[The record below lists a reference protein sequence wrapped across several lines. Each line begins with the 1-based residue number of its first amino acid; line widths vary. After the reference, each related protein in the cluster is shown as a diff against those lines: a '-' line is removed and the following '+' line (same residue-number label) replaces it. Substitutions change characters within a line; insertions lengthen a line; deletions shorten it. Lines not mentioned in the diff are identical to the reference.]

1 MTKWDKHYAEAAE
14 KHTRLFGDRPCEVA
28 REVLARSDFQARTA
42 LSLGDGDGR
51 NGAWLATQGLAVTA
65 IDISA
70 VATEQAR
77 AHDRAMGV
85 SVTRIAGDLETW
97 SPRAGEAWDAVFM
110 LYLHCESHVRLGAL
124 ARAAGALPPGGWA
137 VVEGFARS
145 GLGRPGL
152 GPDNA
157 DLRYD
162 LPELLGALSGFRA
175 IEALEGRV
183 ALDEGPRH
191 QGAASIV
198 RLLARKE

>member
-1 MTKWDKHYAEAAE
+1 MTKWDKHYAEAAGND
-14 KHTRLFGDRPCEVA
+14 TRLFGERPCEVV
-28 REVLARSDFQARTA
+28 REVLARSDFHARTA

-51 NGAWLATQGLAVTA
+51 NGAWLAAQGFAVTA
-65 IDISA
+65 IDIST

-77 AHDRAMGV
+77 AHDRALGV
-85 SVTRIAGDLETW
+85 SVTRIAADLEAW
-97 SPRAGEAWDAVFM
+97 APRAGETWDAVFM

-124 ARAAGALPPGGWA
+124 ARAAEALAPGGWV

-145 GLGRPGL
+145 GLGKPGL
-152 GPDNA
+152 GPDMA

-162 LPELLGALSGFRA
+162 LSDLLGALSGFRT

-183 ALDEGPRH
+183 HLDEGPRH